1 MSWLNVPDIGLP
13 VEPPLK
19 SDASN
24 RSAQRLLAL
33 VGQFGLDLDTAH
45 PRYGK
50 RDLDGNPATLETTC
64 NIFLRDLCVAMGA
77 PVQGARANDM
87 VTWLSSFEARQR
99 GWAAVS
105 EHAAHGCAEE
115 GMLVV
120 AGWHSR
126 GQGPGHVAIVVP
138 SLEEPGT
145 WIAQAGSRCFSR
157 GLLAQGFGQRAVD
170 FYAHP

>member
-1 MSWLNVPDIGLP
+1 MSWLVPPPAPLD
-13 VEPPLK
+13 PPLK

-24 RSAQRLLAL
+24 RDARRLLAL
-33 VGQFGLDLDTAH
+33 VGQFALDLDTLH
-45 PRYGK
+45 PRYGR
-50 RDLDGNPATLETTC
+50 RDVTGDGKDETWC
-64 NIFLRDLCVAMGA
+64 NWFVRDVCAAMGA
-77 PVQGARANDM
+77 PVGGALANDQ

-105 EHAAHGCAEE
+105 EHAAHACAEE

-120 AGWHSR
+120 VGWHSR

-138 SLEEPGT
+138 SLDEPGT

-157 GLLAQGFGQRAVD
+157 GLLAQGFGPRAVD
-170 FYAHP
+170 FWAHP

>member
-1 MSWLNVPDIGLP
+1 MSWLNVPNITLP
-13 VEPPLK
+13 VDPPLK

-33 VGQFGLDLDTAH
+33 VGQFGLDLDVWH

-50 RDLDGNPATLETTC
+50 RDITGDTKDETFC
-64 NIFLRDLCVAMGA
+64 NILVRDVCAAMGA
-77 PVQGARANDM
+77 PVQGARANDQ
-87 VTWLSSFEARQR
+87 VAWLSSFEARQR
-99 GWAAVS
+99 GWAAIS

-145 WIAQAGSRCFSR
+145 WIAQAGAKCFSR

-170 FYAHP
+170 FFAHP